1 MDNGREDQFRLP
13 VGTHVVPRV
22 DRGGVPAGTVGTVE
36 GGPGAGGGPYA
47 VVFASGERAEYAASE
62 LVVQRRQ
69 VRDDLGRMRP
79 GFAELEPYV
88 VYEVTVGSRA
98 YGLDR
103 EGSDE
108 DVRGVY
114 LPPAELHWS
123 LAGVPEQIEDP
134 AADRVYWEIEK
145 FVRLALQANP
155 NILETLWTPAVGRAA
170 PVGER
175 LRAERSIF
183 LSKHAYAT
191 YGAYALSQFKKMERD
206 LRTRG
211 EVRFKHAMHCIRLL
225 VAGVRLLERGEV
237 MVDCSEYRERLLAV
251 RDGELSWEEIGA
263 WRRELE
269 GRMAAAYSR
278 TQLPERPDYARA
290 DRLLVDARRSQA

>member
-1 MDNGREDQFRLP
+1 
-13 VGTHVVPRV
+13 
-22 DRGGVPAGTVGTVE
+22 
-36 GGPGAGGGPYA
+36 
-47 VVFASGERAEYAASE
+47 
-62 LVVQRRQ
+62 
-69 VRDDLGRMRP
+69 
-79 GFAELEPYV
+79 
-88 VYEVTVGSRA
+88 
-98 YGLDR
+98 
-103 EGSDE
+103 
-108 DVRGVY
+108 
-114 LPPAELHWS
+114 
-123 LAGVPEQIEDP
+123 VPEQIEDP